1 VKILVTGGGG
11 FAGRHLLR
19 DLLREG
25 SAEVA
30 ATHLGAP
37 PPASDEEMDRVRWM
51 SLDVNSDESVR
62 GVMTEFRPD
71 AVYHLAGQASVGR
84 SLSAP
89 LETWEVNATG
99 TLRVLMRMAELGP
112 GRRLL
117 LISSAEVYG
126 AVPRE
131 RQPIG
136 EGAPVAPITPY
147 GSSKAAAEIV
157 ALQMGL
163 SLGVEVVVARS
174 FNHIGPGQ
182 DERFVLP
189 SIARQL
195 TRIRAGET
203 DPVVRV
209 GNLDVERD
217 FLDVRDVVRAYR
229 LLMSSG
235 DPGGIYN
242 VSSGDVRTLLSV
254 VQRLL
259 DLSDSGARLEV
270 DPSRVR
276 PIDIPLLVGDASR
289 LRRLGWEAVRPLDE
303 TLRDLLEEAAVA
315 A

>member
-30 ATHLGAP
+30 ATHLGGP
-37 PPASDEEMDRVRWM
+37 PPVSDEEMSRVRWM
-51 SLDVNSDESVR
+51 ALDVNSDESVR
-62 GVMTEFRPD
+62 RVMSEIQPD
-71 AVYHLAGQASVGR
+71 VVYHLAGQASVGR

-99 TLRVLMRMAELGP
+99 TLRVLMRLAEVGA

-126 AVPRE
+126 AVPPE

-136 EGAPVAPITPY
+136 EGAPVLPITPY
-147 GSSKAAAEIV
+147 GSSKAAAEVV
-157 ALQMGL
+157 ALQMGA

-195 TRIRAGET
+195 TRIRAGEA
-203 DPVVRV
+203 DPVVGV

-229 LLMSSG
+229 LLMASG
-235 DPGGIYN
+235 EAGGTYN
-242 VSSGDVRTLLSV
+242 VSSGVARTLLSV

-259 DLSDSGARLEV
+259 DLSESGARLEV

-289 LRRLGWEAVRPLDE
+289 LRRLGWEATRPLDE

>member
-30 ATHLGAP
+30 ATHLGGP
-37 PPASDEEMDRVRWM
+37 PPLSDEEMSRVRWM
-51 SLDVNSDESVR
+51 ALDVNSDESVR
-62 GVMTEFRPD
+62 RVMSEIQPD
-71 AVYHLAGQASVGR
+71 VVYHLAGQASVGR

-99 TLRVLMRMAELGP
+99 TLRVLMRLAEVGA

-126 AVPRE
+126 AVPPE

-136 EGAPVAPITPY
+136 EGAPVLPITPY
-147 GSSKAAAEIV
+147 GSSKAAAEVV
-157 ALQMGL
+157 ALQMGA

-195 TRIRAGET
+195 TRIRAGEA
-203 DPVVRV
+203 DPVVWV

-229 LLMSSG
+229 LLMASG
-235 DPGGIYN
+235 EAGGTYN
-242 VSSGDVRTLLSV
+242 VSSGVARTLLSV

-259 DLSDSGARLEV
+259 DLSESGARLEV

-289 LRRLGWEAVRPLDE
+289 LRRLGWEATRPLDE